1 MRRRLVFGLA
11 GAAVALGVLV
21 LTPRVLRPM
30 AFFRVRQIE
39 LVGVR
44 YVAPDDV
51 LESLQLRPDQSVFD
65 DLDVLEE
72 RASRV
77 GGVVQVRVKRVL
89 PGTLRVDVSER
100 IPIAFAPG
108 PEGFVT
114 LDALARPLPF
124 DPTTSAVDLPI
135 VARPDTLLVGA
146 LGAVRFASRDLYDE
160 VDWVETVR
168 GGAGVGGV
176 RLVLGDRRI
185 LMPAV
190 PAVSDVDAVLAVRE
204 LLARTGSEYEE
215 LDARYGGWIV
225 VRRRRS

>member
-1 MRRRLVFGLA
+1 MKRRFVLALA
-11 GAAVALGVLV
+11 GGAVVLGGLI
-21 LTPRVLRPM
+21 LTPHVLRRM
-30 AFFRVRQIE
+30 AFFRVRQVE

-44 YVAPDDV
+44 YLAPDDV
-51 LESLQLRPDQSVFD
+51 LAALQLRPEQSLFD

-77 GGVVQVRVKRVL
+77 GGVVQARVKRVL

-100 IPIAFAPG
+100 IPMAFAPG

-146 LGAVRFASRDLYDE
+146 LGVVRFASRDLYDE
-160 VDWVETVR
+160 IDWVEEVR
-168 GGAGVGGV
+168 GGGV

-185 LMPAV
+185 LLQAV
-190 PAVSDVDAVLAVRE
+190 PSVGDVDAVLAVRE
-204 LLARTGSEYEE
+204 LLALNGNEYEE
-215 LDARYGGWIV
+215 LDARYGGWVV
-225 VRRRRS
+225 VRRSET

>member
-1 MRRRLVFGLA
+1 MRYRLALA
-11 GAAVALGVLV
+11 VAAAAVVLGALV
-21 LTPRVLRPM
+21 LTPRVLRRM
-30 AFFRVRQIE
+30 EFFRVRQIE
-39 LVGVR
+39 LHGVR
-44 YVAPDDV
+44 YLAPDDV

-77 GGVVQVRVKRVL
+77 RGVVQARVRRVL

-124 DPTTSAVDLPI
+124 DPTRSVVDLPL
-135 VARPDTLLVGA
+135 VARPDTILVGV
-146 LGAVRFASRDLYDE
+146 LGAVRYASRDLYDE
-160 VDWVETVR
+160 VDWAETVP
-168 GGAGVGGV
+168 GGGGGV
-176 RLVLGDRRI
+176 RLVLGGRHI
-185 LMPAV
+185 LMRAL

-204 LLARTGSEYEE
+204 LLARTGREYAE
-215 LDARYGGWIV
+215 LDARYGGWVV
-225 VRRRRS
+225 VRQGGS

>member
-1 MRRRLVFGLA
+1 MRRRLVLAFA
-11 GAAVALGVLV
+11 GAAVALGGLL
-21 LTPRVLRPM
+21 LTPHVLRRM

-39 LVGVR
+39 LLGVR
-44 YVAPDDV
+44 YLAPDDV
-51 LESLQLRPDQSVFD
+51 LESLQLRSDQSVFD

-77 GGVVQVRVKRVL
+77 MGVVQARVRRVL

-114 LDALARPLPF
+114 LDALAPP
-124 DPTTSAVDLPI
+124 A
-135 VARPDTLLVGA
+135 
-146 LGAVRFASRDLYDE
+146 AVRSHHERGRSPRWWPVRTPYWLASSVPCVMPARELYDE
-160 VDWVETVR
+160 VDWAETVP
-168 GGAGVGGV
+168 GGGGGV
-176 RLVLGDRRI
+176 RLVLGGRRI
-185 LMPAV
+185 LMQAM

-215 LDARYGGWIV
+215 LDARYRGWVV
-225 VRRRRS
+225 VRRGES

>member
-135 VARPDTLLVGA
+135 VARPDTILLGA

-185 LMPAV
+185 LMQAV

-204 LLARTGSEYEE
+204 LLARTGREYEE
-215 LDARYGGWIV
+215 LDARYRGWVV
-225 VRRRRS
+225 VRRGGS

>member
-1 MRRRLVFGLA
+1 MRRRLVLALA
-11 GAAVALGVLV
+11 GAAVALGGLV

-39 LVGVR
+39 LIGVR
-44 YVAPDDV
+44 YVSPDDV

-77 GGVVQVRVKRVL
+77 AGVVRARVKRVL
-89 PGTLRVDVSER
+89 PGTLRVDISER

-160 VDWVETVR
+160 VDWVETV
-168 GGAGVGGV
+168 GGGGV
-176 RLVLGDRRI
+176 RLVLGDHRI

-190 PAVSDVDAVLAVRE
+190 PAFSDVDAVLAVRE

>member
-1 MRRRLVFGLA
+1 MRRRLVFALA

-21 LTPRVLRPM
+21 LTPRLLRPM

-39 LVGVR
+39 MVGVR

-51 LESLQLRPDQSVFD
+51 LESMQLRPDQSVFD

>member
-1 MRRRLVFGLA
+1 MRRRLVLALA
-11 GAAVALGVLV
+11 GAAVALGGLA

-39 LVGVR
+39 LLGVR
-44 YVAPDDV
+44 YVSPDDV

-77 GGVVQVRVKRVL
+77 GGVVQARVKRVL
-89 PGTLRVDVSER
+89 PGTLRVEVSER

-168 GGAGVGGV
+168 GGGDGV

-204 LLARTGSEYEE
+204 LLARSGSEYEE
-215 LDARYGGWIV
+215 LDARYRGWVV
-225 VRRRRS
+225 VRRREP

>member
-1 MRRRLVFGLA
+1 MRYL
-11 GAAVALGVLV
+11 
-21 LTPRVLRPM
+21 
-30 AFFRVRQIE
+30 
-39 LVGVR
+39 
-44 YVAPDDV
+44 APDDV

-77 GGVVQVRVKRVL
+77 RGVVQVRVRRVL
-89 PGTLRVDVSER
+89 PGTLRVEVSER

-108 PEGFVT
+108 PAGFVT
-114 LDALARPLPF
+114 LDVLARPLPF
-124 DPTTSAVDLPI
+124 DPTASVVDLPL

-160 VDWVETVR
+160 VDWAERVR
-168 GGAGVGGV
+168 GGVGGV

-185 LMPAV
+185 LMQAA

-204 LLARTGSEYEE
+204 LLARSGSEYEE
-215 LDARYGGWIV
+215 LDARYGGWVV
-225 VRRRRS
+225 VRRREP

>member
-1 MRRRLVFGLA
+1 MRRRLVLALA
-11 GAAVALGVLV
+11 GAAVALGGLA

-39 LVGVR
+39 LLGVR
-44 YVAPDDV
+44 YVSPDDV

-77 GGVVQVRVKRVL
+77 GGVVQARVKRVL
-89 PGTLRVDVSER
+89 PGTLRVEVSER

-146 LGAVRFASRDLYDE
+146 LGVVRFASRDLYDE

-168 GGAGVGGV
+168 GGGGGGGV

-204 LLARTGSEYEE
+204 LLARSGSEYEE
-215 LDARYGGWIV
+215 LDARYRGWVV
-225 VRRRRS
+225 VRRREP

>member
-1 MRRRLVFGLA
+1 MRRRLVLA
-11 GAAVALGVLV
+11 LTGAAVALGGLV
-21 LTPRVLRPM
+21 LTPRVLRRM

-39 LVGVR
+39 LIGVR
-44 YVAPDDV
+44 YLAPDDV

-77 GGVVQVRVKRVL
+77 RGVVQVRVRRVL

-114 LDALARPLPF
+114 LDVLARPLPF
-124 DPTTSAVDLPI
+124 DPTASVVDLPL

-160 VDWVETVR
+160 VDWAETVR
-168 GGAGVGGV
+168 GGVGGV

-185 LMPAV
+185 LMQAV

-215 LDARYGGWIV
+215 LDARYGGWVV
-225 VRRRRS
+225 VRRRES

>member
-1 MRRRLVFGLA
+1 MRRRLGLALA
-11 GAAVALGVLV
+11 GAAVALGGLV

-39 LVGVR
+39 LLGVR
-44 YVAPDDV
+44 YVSPDDV
-51 LESLQLRPDQSVFD
+51 LESLQLRLDQSVFD

-77 GGVVQVRVKRVL
+77 GGVVQARVKRVL
-89 PGTLRVDVSER
+89 PGTLRVEVSER

-168 GGAGVGGV
+168 GDGGGGGV
-176 RLVLGDRRI
+176 RLVLGDHRI

-204 LLARTGSEYEE
+204 LLARSGSEYEE
-215 LDARYGGWIV
+215 LDARYGGWVV
-225 VRRRRS
+225 VRRRVP

>member
-1 MRRRLVFGLA
+1 MRRRLVFALA

-39 LVGVR
+39 LLGVR
-44 YVAPDDV
+44 YVSPDDV
-51 LESLQLRPDQSVFD
+51 LESLQLRPAQSVFD

>member
-1 MRRRLVFGLA
+1 MRRRLVLA
-11 GAAVALGVLV
+11 IAGGAVALGGLL
-21 LTPRVLRPM
+21 LTPRILRPM

-39 LVGVR
+39 LIGVR

-72 RASRV
+72 RASSV
-77 GGVVQVRVKRVL
+77 AGVVRARVKRVL

-124 DPTTSAVDLPI
+124 DPTMSAVDLPI

-160 VDWVETVR
+160 VDWAETVR
-168 GGAGVGGV
+168 GVGGGV
-176 RLVLGDRRI
+176 RLVLGDLRI
-185 LMPAV
+185 LMQAV

-204 LLARTGSEYEE
+204 LLARTGREYAE
-215 LDARYGGWIV
+215 LDARYAGWVV
-225 VRRRRS
+225 VRQGGS